1 MTLLYGRFVSAIA
14 ALLVLGCSAASAC
27 DPGEVV
33 CDNGHKYSCHC
44 WSGPPC
50 EFYPSG
56 TCHHGDSDFPPAA
69 ASNFDLLMNKYI
81 REAQLV
87 CGRPSA
93 ALDVCSGH

>member
-1 MTLLYGRFVSAIA
+1 MILSFGRFVSTVAV
-14 ALLVLGCSAASAC
+14 LLVLGCSAASAC

-56 TCHHGDSDFPPAA
+56 TCHDDDFSGPPAA
-69 ASNFDLLMNKYI
+69 SFNLLMDKYVHQA
-81 REAQLV
+81 RLARRVANLTD
-87 CGRPSA
+87 
-93 ALDVCSGH
+93 ALELHAGH